1 MMADVI
7 EELTG
12 EERHQID
19 RRLRLQAVGRHLPRE
34 AFPDLECTIE
44 DMVTEGDKVVM
55 RFRSGGTH
63 QGETETFGPP
73 RAGGWR

>member
-19 RRLRLQAVGRHLPRE
+19 RRLRLHGRVRP
-34 AFPDLECTIE
+34 
-44 DMVTEGDKVVM
+44 
-55 RFRSGGTH
+55 
-63 QGETETFGPP
+63 ETPVEV
-73 RAGGWR
+73 